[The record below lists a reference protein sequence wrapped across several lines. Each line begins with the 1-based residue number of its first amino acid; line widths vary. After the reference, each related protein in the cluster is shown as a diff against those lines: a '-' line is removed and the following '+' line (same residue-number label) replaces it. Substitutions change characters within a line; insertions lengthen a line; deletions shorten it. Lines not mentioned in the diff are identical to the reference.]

1 VASVTSTE
9 TIETSSHLRR
19 PLVVLGCIVRIRSS
33 TKVSVPWY
41 GPGRADVW
49 RIANNVSR
57 LGVILAQGLLPVQ
70 GTLAVLAVTLL
81 AMFAN
86 CMLFSIVWNW
96 INYESR
102 WSGGVQLAL
111 QLILIGTP
119 VLNTVVLWL
128 YLYQRDRERRLRL
141 SVAKADHESVTDG

>member
-1 VASVTSTE
+1 M
-9 TIETSSHLRR
+9 RR
-19 PLVVLGCIVRIRSS
+19 NVG
-33 TKVSVPWY
+33 T
-41 GPGRADVW
+41 GTGRCVENCQRCESGW
-49 RIANNVSR
+49 RNS
-57 LGVILAQGLLPVQ
+57 GLKTFNRFK
-70 GTLAVLAVTLL
+70 GKLAVLALTLL

-86 CMLFSIVWNW
+86 CMLFSVVWNW

-141 SVAKADHESVTDG
+141 SVAKSDHESVTDG